1 MLCWLKGALPGTFF
15 ARRSHSSSKEQ
26 KKRLAPYDK
35 QRIRVALRQY
45 CPHQFPEWSWPLPM
59 CFDCTCR
66 WPSYQQALAGQH
78 KFWKYVSPIRT
89 YFAWLPEQLSR
100 THCRAALERRSGLP
114 YGAGTG
120 VRFQAFHG
128 FRKHLSYW
136 GYQKCPRTGGLSTH
150 APRKAE
156 VVLWIQCTDNL
167 HPNGPRQRRKLF
179 TAALKLLRFA
189 IGIETVCCEN
199 EEQRALHA
207 ALLPLL
213 QLEDG
218 HVLATLSAIVLA
230 LCEGRTGLAIS
241 GVFGA
246 GKTRSAAALLAGL
259 LVFDPSLQL
268 MVLTKENIA
277 AHAVA
282 EHLVS
287 LQMPDH
293 IQGKMG
299 RLVGYYEQNRKG
311 SYTPLDIFPSN
322 RNQVI
327 RQKSLLIGC
336 GGGFQQECSQ
346 QFSPVA
352 DWMSSVD
359 LFLED
364 EGQQY
369 GNMEEAAS
377 VARTP
382 ATCLEVWSGD
392 HRQTPG
398 GLKKSKESKSFRK
411 KLTKRP
417 LALRCQTQYTQ
428 AHDLGGIAM
437 RYLDC
442 PEGSF
447 PWKIRQ
453 LLEDDSTAIDPAVVQ
468 TWHDLIGDSPP
479 CLSRE
484 IQRAAFAILWMGLRG
499 EREKDFLACLPPLS
513 LKRQESLVAMWQG
526 MEACSSAAFKEADFG
541 YCNYHCMSSHSCTSC
556 NLRRDD
562 SLGLQTPNYW
572 PWSGSPCHFDCAE
585 PPSLIWHHEKEVN
598 WNCS

>member
-1 MLCWLKGALPGTFF
+1 MFRQFALTLLGYLSSWLVLTAVLHWTDALTFLTV
-15 ARRSHSSSKEQ
+15 R
-26 KKRLAPYDK
+26 
-35 QRIRVALRQY
+35 
-45 CPHQFPEWSWPLPM
+45 CT
-59 CFDCTCR
+59 TCR
-66 WPSYQQALAGQH
+66 E
-78 KFWKYVSPIRT
+78 VSLISGFQNIFHIGDTKSAQELEVFLRM
-89 YFAWLPEQLSR
+89 SR
-100 THCRAALERRSGLP
+100 ERLRLCCG
-114 YGAGTG
+114 
-120 VRFQAFHG
+120 
-128 FRKHLSYW
+128 
-136 GYQKCPRTGGLSTH
+136 
-150 APRKAE
+150 
-156 VVLWIQCTDNL
+156 IQCTDSL
-167 HPNGPRQRRKLF
+167 HPNGPRQRQKLF
-179 TAALKLLRFA
+179 TAALKLLWFA
-189 IGIETVCCEN
+189 IGIETVQCEN
-199 EEQRALHA
+199 EAQRALHA

-213 QLEDG
+213 RLEDR

-287 LQMPDH
+287 LQMPAYLQD
-293 IQGKMG
+293 KMG

-311 SYTPLDIFPSN
+311 SYTPLDILPSN

-352 DWMSSVD
+352 DWMGSVD

-398 GLKKSKESKSFRK
+398 GLKKSKESKAFRK

-417 LALRCQTQYTQ
+417 LALRCQTQYIQ
-428 AHDLGGIAM
+428 AHDLGDIAM

-442 PEGSF
+442 PKDSF
-447 PWKIRQ
+447 AWKLRQ
-453 LLEDDSTAIDPAVVQ
+453 LLAEGSTAIDPAVGQ
-468 TWHDLIGDSPP
+468 FWHELIGDSPP

-499 EREKDFLACLPPLS
+499 EREGLPSMLATSFAEAAGVAGRQKWGLVLS
-513 LKRQESLVAMWQG
+513 
-526 MEACSSAAFKEADFG
+526 SSARVSQVTYQTVVGVRCPELVTFNGTSWKFG
-541 YCNYHCMSSHSCTSC
+541 KYVPHERPQRGGF
-556 NLRRDD
+556 LPIF
-562 SLGLQTPNYW
+562 LGRSTCQHTCCRGH
-572 PWSGSPCHFDCAE
+572 WSGCRLVDRT
-585 PPSLIWHHEKEVN
+585 L
-598 WNCS
+598 